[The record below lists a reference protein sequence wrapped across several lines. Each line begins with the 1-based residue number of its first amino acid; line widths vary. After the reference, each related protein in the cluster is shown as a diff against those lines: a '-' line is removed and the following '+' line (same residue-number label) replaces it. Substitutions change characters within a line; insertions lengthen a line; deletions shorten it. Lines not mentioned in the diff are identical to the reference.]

1 MYRFSGAEAWKK
13 VFFDKLKPPAGA
25 GGLEKSLFG
34 AFALGLAVAI
44 AVAVAVTIA
53 VSVAIAIAGGGAPD
67 IGGTVEHEANKELY
81 P

>member
-1 MYRFSGAEAWKK
+1 MGQYTTKIRVCIDFRGLETVEK

-44 AVAVAVTIA
+44 AVAVAVL
-53 VSVAIAIAGGGAPD
+53 VVLLSVFSVMVISSVVTA
-67 IGGTVEHEANKELY
+67 L
-81 P
+81 